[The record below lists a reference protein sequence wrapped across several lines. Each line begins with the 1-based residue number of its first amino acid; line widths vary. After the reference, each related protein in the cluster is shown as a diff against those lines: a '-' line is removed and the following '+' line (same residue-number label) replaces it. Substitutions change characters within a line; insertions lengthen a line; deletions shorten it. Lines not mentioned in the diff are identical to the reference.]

1 MVAPTRLQTE
11 TSLVKK
17 GHTKTIYDKFKL
29 QELKKCMIDPVYFLK
44 NYMKIQHPTRGGIS
58 FDMYDFQEDLI
69 NTYFENKYSI
79 ALMPRQS
86 GKTTCASGY
95 LL

>member
-44 NYMKIQHPTRGGIS
+44 NYMKIQHQTRGGIS